1 MNRAG
6 FLMKYYEL
14 RWGWKNLTLL
24 FVLVA
29 LLVLSAYHFL
39 DLKLAALVLGV
50 IGPMILLSHQV
61 SNVPS
66 LLLEIVCA
74 VTVLSWAGYVFFE
87 RKITSL
93 KKPGLFELVG
103 CTAPL
108 SFFLKDVLKY
118 LFGRTNPRLWLVN
131 PESYGLHWFQGGGD
145 YTAFPSGHMAV
156 FTVLVLA
163 VCRFHPRLG
172 HACMGFLV
180 LLAAALI
187 ATEYHFL
194 SDVIAGVYLGLMVDI
209 LTYRTLSL
217 AHHLPGKGG
226 PA

>member
-1 MNRAG
+1 MNREG
-6 FLMKYYEL
+6 FLMRYNTL
-14 RWGWKNLTLL
+14 NWGWRNLILG
-24 FVLVA
+24 FVLAA
-29 LLVLSAYHFL
+29 LLTLSAYHFL
-39 DLKLAALVLGV
+39 DSRLASLVLEA
-50 IGPMILLSHQV
+50 IGPTILLSHQV

-66 LLLEIVCA
+66 LLFEIVSG
-74 VTVLSWAGYVFFE
+74 VTVLSWAGYFCFE
-87 RKITSL
+87 RGITTL
-93 KKPGLFELVG
+93 KKPGFFELVG

-156 FTVLVLA
+156 FTVLMLA
-163 VCRFHPRLG
+163 VCRFYPRLG

-194 SDVIAGVYLGLMVDI
+194 SDVIAGAYLGLMVD
-209 LTYRTLSL
+209 LLAYRTLSL
-217 AHHLPGKGG
+217 SHSLRNKGEPG
-226 PA
+226 